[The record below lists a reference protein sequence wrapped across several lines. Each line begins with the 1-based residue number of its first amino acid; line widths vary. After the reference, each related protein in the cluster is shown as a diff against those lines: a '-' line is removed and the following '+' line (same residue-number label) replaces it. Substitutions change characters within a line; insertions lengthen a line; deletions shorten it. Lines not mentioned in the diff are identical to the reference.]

1 MEFWIYSVLKVEP
14 IKFADSLDVV
24 YERKKYT
31 NDGHG
36 VFCLSS

>member
-24 YERKKYT
+24 YERKNILMMDT
-31 NDGHG
+31 G
-36 VFCLSS
+36 FFA